1 MWINTSLSMLTLA
14 AAAIDIDVTVLIQ
27 FVTFALV
34 VTSLNF
40 IIIQPYL
47 KAREAREEGTAGS
60 REEADDLQA
69 RAQEVLKDYDE
80 RLTEARRDAME
91 VRETMR
97 GQGLAEQRDLVE
109 EARAEISAHLAQD
122 RLHIASLVEA
132 AESKLEERAQELAKM
147 IADKVAPEAA

>member
-1 MWINTSLSMLTLA
+1 MMTPSMTALVLG
-14 AAAIDIDVTVLIQ
+14 AAAIDIDVTVLFQ

-47 KAREAREEGTAGS
+47 KAREAREEGTTGS
-60 REEADDLQA
+60 MEEAEETQA
-69 RAQEVLKDYDE
+69 RAQSMGKEYDE
-80 RLTEARRDAME
+80 RSTEARRDAME

-97 GQGLAEQRDLVE
+97 GQGLAEQRDMIE
-109 EARAEISAHLAQD
+109 EAREEIMAGLEQD
-122 RLHIASLVEA
+122 RRHIASMVA
-132 AESKLEERAQELAKM
+132 DAESQLEERAKSLANM